1 MLESELGRDGS
12 YALLHG
18 KAMAKVARCCNLVGT
33 EGLLAS
39 EVAAP
44 GAQQWAE
51 GHLDAHRRRQAHQH
65 HEPNPLDGRC
75 ARHLPDGDWLN
86 PSCLKP
92 WQNTR
97 YSSLCPQDLYCRM
110 NQSSRF
116 RGLLASLSWLG
127 ALAVTAISLPARSI
141 EVVQIKFP
149 FDLGTYTVKVSELA
163 NSKALLN
170 GTSDLAE
177 VDRATDGKLGQLLA
191 KAFFTPLPLSKATF
205 QGGGGT
211 AIVDQVIAG
220 LAALGQ
226 LQGLTS
232 QQSQQEFKAAIK
244 RATEAGPV
252 TLSSIL
258 QQLPGQSASFDLD
271 KMLANMQ
278 RNVGLMR
285 VANQLAASL
294 PPATIDPQLQK
305 PGPLPIASRRIEL
318 VAAHR
323 QAPVEIEV
331 IAPTRNPNGK
341 LVVISHGLWDS
352 PHSFW
357 GWAEY
362 LASYGYT
369 VILPVHQGSD
379 KGQQA
384 AMLDGSAPPPSPA
397 ELRLRPQDVKAI
409 LDAVA
414 DGRLAGFQGIDTK
427 NVVAIGHSWG
437 GVTAG
442 QLAGIRAN
450 GDLLRLR
457 CPNRNDPD
465 ESISWV
471 LQCSFINATADFNMS
486 DSRVKAIVV
495 VSPPIGLIADPRIG
509 QDGLHARILLI
520 SGTRDFVVPPDPEAI
535 GPFGMAPDDGH
546 HLVLAKGGDHFNLRA
561 PKGEKSVAVLSPVI
575 LAWVNGAFAAGPSV
589 APGPNAPDLLPANG
603 WGSPTMVLVD
613 VPREKAK
620 R

>member
-1 MLESELGRDGS
+1 M
-12 YALLHG
+12 
-18 KAMAKVARCCNLVGT
+18 
-33 EGLLAS
+33 
-39 EVAAP
+39 
-44 GAQQWAE
+44 
-51 GHLDAHRRRQAHQH
+51 
-65 HEPNPLDGRC
+65 
-75 ARHLPDGDWLN
+75 
-86 PSCLKP
+86 
-92 WQNTR
+92 
-97 YSSLCPQDLYCRM
+97 
-110 NQSSRF
+110 
-116 RGLLASLSWLG
+116 
-127 ALAVTAISLPARSI
+127 SLPARAI
-141 EVVQIKFP
+141 EVVQVKFP

-177 VDRATDGKLGQLLA
+177 VDRATDGKIGQLLA
-191 KAFFTPLPLSKATF
+191 KAFLTPLPLSKATF

-232 QQSQQEFKAAIK
+232 QQQSQQEFKAAIK

-252 TLSSIL
+252 TLLSIL

-278 RNVGLMR
+278 RNAGLMR
-285 VANQLAASL
+285 VANQLVASL
-294 PPATIDPQLQK
+294 PPATTDPQFQK
-305 PGPLPIASRRIEL
+305 PGPLPVVARRIEL
-318 VAAHR
+318 VVTHR
-323 QAPVEIEV
+323 QAPVEMEV

-352 PHSFW
+352 PNSFW
-357 GWAEY
+357 GWAEH
-362 LASYGYT
+362 LASHGYT

-397 ELRLRPQDVKAI
+397 ELRLRPQDVKSI

-442 QLAGIRAN
+442 QLAGMRAN

-471 LQCSFINATADFNMS
+471 LQCSFINAIADFNIS

-520 SGTRDFVVPPDPEAI
+520 SGSRDFVVPPDPEAI
-535 GPFGMAPDDGH
+535 GPFGMAPADGH

-561 PKGEKSVAVLSPVI
+561 PKGEKTVAVLSPVI

-589 APGPNAPDLLPANG
+589 VPGPNAPDLLPTKG